1 MNKFLLIIL
10 IVVVASTEVQHLD
23 MRKLGNTEPLYKWF
37 MKQKIY
43 PIVVIVARTDGRPKA
58 IAYCKNKAPS
68 FLQFLCP
75 DLIDNILK

>member
-23 MRKLGNTEPLYKWF
+23 MRKLGDPKPLYKWF

-43 PIVVIVARTDGRPKA
+43 PILAIVATTEGRPNA
-58 IAYCKNKAPS
+58 IAYCKSKAPR
-68 FLQFLCP
+68 FLQFLCL
-75 DLIDNILK
+75 DLVDKILK